1 MNEAILTEREV
12 GALFQLSGW
21 PDSFAGAAAPLMRA
35 LGLAG
40 PGDFRLSQVA
50 GGFASFRVAPERIL
64 VRAPDSESFRKAA
77 AGLDLSL
84 APVLELTGSRRIFRI
99 SDSGGSGRI
108 SDSGGSGGGG
118 AAEVLSRLAAVDF
131 SDGAFPAGAFAQAE
145 CLGTGALFHRAAES
159 DFDVYV
165 SRSWA
170 ESFRDFAK
178 TAGAGEAG

>member
-35 LGLAG
+35 LGFAG

-99 SDSGGSGRI
+99 SDSGGSG
-108 SDSGGSGGGG
+108 GGG

-145 CLGTGALFHRAAES
+145 CLGTGALFHRAAAS